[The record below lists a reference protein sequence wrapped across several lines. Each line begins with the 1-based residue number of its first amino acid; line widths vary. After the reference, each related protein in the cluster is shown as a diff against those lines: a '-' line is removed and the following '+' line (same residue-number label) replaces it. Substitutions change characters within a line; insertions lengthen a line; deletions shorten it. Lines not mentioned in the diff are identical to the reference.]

1 MKFTLEERPS
11 DSSFVERVWRSH
23 SERTGTFLSQA
34 KSCWEIVV
42 TKHEGQT
49 MLTVRG
55 PETKATPMD
64 VQWTEGEFVGIDF
77 RLGTFLPHLPPGQ
90 VMDLRDTNLPE
101 ASSTSF
107 WLCGSAWPYPDYDNA
122 DTFVDRLVRT
132 GLLLLRYNASV
143 HTVRTLMRV

>member
-34 KSCWEIVV
+34 KSCWEIAV

-55 PETKATPMD
+55 PETQATPMN
-64 VQWTEGEFVGIDF
+64 VQWTEGEFVGIAF
-77 RLGTFLPHLPPGQ
+77 RLGNLLPHLPPGQ
-90 VMDLRDTNLPE
+90 VMDHRRLNLPQ
-101 ASSTSF
+101 ATTTTFCSF
-107 WLCGSAWPYPDYDNA
+107 AQ
-122 DTFVDRLVRT
+122 
-132 GLLLLRYNASV
+132 
-143 HTVRTLMRV
+143 

>member
-64 VQWTEGEFVGIDF
+64 VQWTEGEFVAS
-77 RLGTFLPHLPPGQ
+77 TFGWGPFCPICRQDKLWISEIPTCLRRVAPPSGC
-90 VMDLRDTNLPE
+90 VARRGHIP
-101 ASSTSF
+101 
-107 WLCGSAWPYPDYDNA
+107 
-122 DTFVDRLVRT
+122 
-132 GLLLLRYNASV
+132 
-143 HTVRTLMRV
+143 